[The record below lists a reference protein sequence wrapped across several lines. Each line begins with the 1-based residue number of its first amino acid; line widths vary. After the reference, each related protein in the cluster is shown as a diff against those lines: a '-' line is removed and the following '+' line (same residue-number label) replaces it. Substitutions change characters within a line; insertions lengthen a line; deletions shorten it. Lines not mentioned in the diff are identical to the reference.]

1 LGTDG
6 CASNNNLDLF
16 SEMDTAA
23 KLHKVQRRDPT
34 AVDAGSVLRM
44 ATVNAARVL
53 GMEREMGSIEV
64 GKRADLIVVDATKPH
79 LAPMYD
85 AVSHLVYAVKGSDV
99 RHSVI
104 DGKVVMAD
112 RQLKTIDLAQVL
124 YEANQQADVIR
135 NSS

>member
-1 LGTDG
+1 
-6 CASNNNLDLF
+6 
-16 SEMDTAA
+16 MDMAA

-34 AVDAGSVLRM
+34 VVDATSVLHM

-53 GMEREMGSIEV
+53 GMEKDIGSIEL
-64 GKRADLIVVDATKPH
+64 GKRADLIVVDTTKPH
-79 LAPMYD
+79 LTPMYD
-85 AVSHLVYAVKGSDV
+85 PVSHLVYAVKGSDV

-104 DGKVVMAD
+104 NGQLVMTD

-135 NSS
+135 NNS